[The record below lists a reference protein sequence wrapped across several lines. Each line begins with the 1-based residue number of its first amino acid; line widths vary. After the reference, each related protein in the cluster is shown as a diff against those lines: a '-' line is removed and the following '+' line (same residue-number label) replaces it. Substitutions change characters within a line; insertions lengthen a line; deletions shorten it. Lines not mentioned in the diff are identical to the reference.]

1 MASQKILDAL
11 NNQLQMEFFSEY
23 FYISMEAYF
32 MDNNLDGFANF
43 FNVQAKEERD
53 HAYKI
58 FNYISR
64 AGGKI
69 VLQAIEQPKAD
80 FESPLEVFELAL
92 EHERLITN
100 SIHDLTDLAISE
112 KDHTTS
118 SFLRWFIDE
127 QSEEEES
134 MEKVVRKLKLLKNDP
149 AGLLMIDQEL
159 SQRAYVPIAQN
170 A

>member
-23 FYISMEAYF
+23 FYMSMEAYF

-53 HAYKI
+53 HAYKL

-69 VLQAIEQPKAD
+69 VLQAIEQPKSD

-92 EHERLITN
+92 NHEKLITN
-100 SIHDLTDLAISE
+100 SIHELTDLAISE

-127 QSEEEES
+127 QSEEEER
-134 MEKVVRKLKLLKNDP
+134 MKK
-149 AGLLMIDQEL
+149 IF
-159 SQRAYVPIAQN
+159 
-170 A
+170 

>member
-1 MASQKILDAL
+1 MASQRVLDAL

-32 MDNNLDGFANF
+32 ADNNLDGFANF
-43 FNVQAKEERD
+43 FNVQAREERD

-58 FNYISR
+58 FNYIGR
-64 AGGKI
+64 AGGKV
-69 VLQAIEQPKAD
+69 VLQGIEQPKIN
-80 FESPLEVFELAL
+80 FESPLDVFESAL
-92 EHERLITN
+92 EHERLISN
-100 SIHDLTDLAISE
+100 SIHDLVDLAISE

-134 MEKVVRKLKLLKNDP
+134 MEKIVRKLRLLKNDP
-149 AGLLMIDQEL
+149 AGLLIIDQEL
-159 SQRAYVPIAQN
+159 AQRAYVPPVQN

>member
-1 MASQKILDAL
+1 MASQKILNAL

-23 FYISMEAYF
+23 FYMSMEAYF

-53 HAYKI
+53 HAYKL
-58 FNYISR
+58 FNYIGR
-64 AGGKI
+64 AGGKVI
-69 VLQAIEQPKAD
+69 LQAIEQPKVD

-92 EHERLITN
+92 NHEKLITN
-100 SIHDLTDLAISE
+100 SIHELTDLAISE
-112 KDHTTS
+112 KDHTTA

-134 MEKVVRKLKLLKNDP
+134 MEKIVRKLRLLNNDP

-159 SQRAYVPIAQN
+159 AKRVYVPITQN

>member
-1 MASQKILDAL
+1 MASQTILESL

-23 FYISMEAYF
+23 FYMSMEAYF

-69 VLQAIEQPKAD
+69 ILQAIEQPKVD

-100 SIHDLTDLAISE
+100 SIHNLTDLAISE

-134 MEKVVRKLKLLKNDP
+134 MEKVVRKLRLLKNDP

-159 SQRAYVPIAQN
+159 AQRTYIPLNQN

>member
-1 MASQKILDAL
+1 MASQKVIDAL

-23 FYISMEAYF
+23 FYMSMEAYF
-32 MDNNLDGFANF
+32 VENNLDGFANF
-43 FNVQAKEERD
+43 FNVQVKEERD
-53 HAYKI
+53 HAYKF

-69 VLQAIEQPKAD
+69 ILQAIEKPKSD
-80 FESPLEVFELAL
+80 FESPLDVFEAAL
-92 EHERLITN
+92 EHEKLISN
-100 SIHDLTDLAISE
+100 SIHELVDLAISD

-127 QSEEEES
+127 QSEEEEN
-134 MEKVVRKLKLLKNDP
+134 MEKVVRKLRLLKNDP

-159 SQRAYVPIAQN
+159 AQRAYVPPVQN

>member
-1 MASQKILDAL
+1 MASQRVLDAL

-32 MDNNLDGFANF
+32 ADNNLDGFANF
-43 FNVQAKEERD
+43 FNVQAREERD

-58 FNYISR
+58 FNYIGR
-64 AGGKI
+64 AGGKV
-69 VLQAIEQPKAD
+69 VLQGIEQPNIN
-80 FESPLEVFELAL
+80 FESPLDVFESAL
-92 EHERLITN
+92 EHERLISN
-100 SIHDLTDLAISE
+100 SIHDLVDLAISE

-134 MEKVVRKLKLLKNDP
+134 MEKIVRKLRLLKNDP

-159 SQRAYVPIAQN
+159 AQRVYVPINQN

>member
-1 MASQKILDAL
+1 MASQTILESL

-23 FYISMEAYF
+23 FYMSMEAYF

-69 VLQAIEQPKAD
+69 ILQAIEQPKVD

-100 SIHDLTDLAISE
+100 SIHNLTDLAISE

-134 MEKVVRKLKLLKNDP
+134 MEKVVRKLRLLKNDP

-159 SQRAYVPIAQN
+159 AQRTYIQLNQN